1 MTLFRGNNETSFML
15 PRVLQNI
22 HLLCGIL
29 VNFFRSLVLSLPL
42 LLKYVYFINLFVEFG
57 VSLVGFNRLSVSFAF
72 WLLILNDN
80 YFISVFS

>member
-1 MTLFRGNNETSFML
+1 MTFFRGNNETSFML

-29 VNFFRSLVLSLPL
+29 VNFFVPWCLSLAL
-42 LLKYVYFINLFVEFG
+42 LLKCVYFINLYVEFG
-57 VSLVGFNRLSVSFAF
+57 VSLVGFSRLSISFAF
-72 WLLILNDN
+72 WFLILNDN

>member
-1 MTLFRGNNETSFML
+1 MTLFHGNNETSFML

>member
-1 MTLFRGNNETSFML
+1 MTFFRGNNETSFML

-29 VNFFRSLVLSLPL
+29 VNFFSFPGAL
-42 LLKYVYFINLFVEFG
+42 LLKYVYFINLYVEFG
-57 VSLVGFNRLSVSFAF
+57 VSLVGFSRLSVSFAF
-72 WLLILNDN
+72 WFLILNDN